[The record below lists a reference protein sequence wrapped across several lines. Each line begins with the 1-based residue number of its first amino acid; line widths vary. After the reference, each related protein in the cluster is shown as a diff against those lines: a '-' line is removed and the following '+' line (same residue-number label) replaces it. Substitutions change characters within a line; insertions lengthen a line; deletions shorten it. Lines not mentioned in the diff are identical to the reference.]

1 MARLGRRAFGLLLT
15 TPLLVPRRA
24 GAHSSHE
31 PEPEAR
37 LPVITTAPV
46 FELTREDG
54 TTFGSAQMAGRV
66 TVVSFVYTS
75 CADICPLL
83 TQRLAAVQ
91 DDLGADFGPEVVF
104 VSITMD
110 PETDRPPVLA
120 RFAADMGADPKG
132 WAFLTGD
139 VEAIRKVAGGF
150 GVVFARLPDGDVTHN
165 QLTSIV
171 DRAGKI
177 RVQYQGS
184 SFDTEEFRHDLRLLL
199 DEAATG

>member
-1 MARLGRRAFGLLLT
+1 MVRLGRRAFALLLSA
-15 TPLLVPRRA
+15 PLLGGR
-24 GAHSSHE
+24 GASAHKSHGT
-31 PEPEAR
+31 EPEAR
-37 LPVITTAPV
+37 LPVITTAPA
-46 FELTREDG
+46 FMLTREDG
-54 TTFGSAQMAGRV
+54 TPFGSEQMAGRV
-66 TVVSFVYTS
+66 AVVSFVYTS

-83 TQRLAAVQ
+83 TQRLATVQ
-91 DDLGADFGPEVVF
+91 DDLGGDFGPEVVF

-132 WAFLTGD
+132 WAFLTGEVD
-139 VEAIRKVAGGF
+139 AIRKVAGGY

-165 QLTSIV
+165 QLTSLV

-184 SFDTEEFRHDLRLLL
+184 SFDTDEFGHDIRLLL